1 MLTFL
6 IVSFMLMPSTEEV
19 VKLSPPLESST
30 MLVNLLLNQPFKNL
44 FSLLKLL
51 LQLMLWVV
59 FITVLTPEEVLLMR
73 RNKLQELHSTSSELI
88 YLSLNHSVSLLTLEV
103 SLKVKPSH
111 NVSLTT
117 GKTSTVIHLKL
128 EANHKTL
135 SSQSEREKPSNQSY
149 HPSMI
154 SLIDRKSV
162 V

>member
-1 MLTFL
+1 
-6 IVSFMLMPSTEEV
+6 MLMPSTEEV

-111 NVSLTT
+111 NVSLTI

-135 SSQSEREKPSNQSY
+135 SSQSEREKPSNQSS

-154 SLIDRKSV
+154 SLISFEKFV
-162 V
+162 NKKKIYKT